1 MEGRSGKV
9 NESVG
14 LNRACGHGPDDI
26 CTLSAPVTNRESS
39 APSVDEAYAEGRI
52 RRRRTADV
60 LAVKLALWAVDPD
73 VSYLDC
79 PAPYPYQ
86 DHINMVLTLI
96 KGGYHSS
103 QPADGCASPPDEGF
117 HTPSRN
123 GKEAGLP
130 LRIPGTI
137 LAKSLSSYS
146 TLAIHTQLSHHV
158 STNASWNHPNCGAFV
173 TKI

>member
-9 NESVG
+9 KESVG
-14 LNRACGHGPDDI
+14 LDRACGHGPDDI
-26 CTLSAPVTNRESS
+26 CTLSVPVTNRESS

-73 VSYLDC
+73 
-79 PAPYPYQ
+79 
-86 DHINMVLTLI
+86 
-96 KGGYHSS
+96 GGYHSS

-137 LAKSLSSYS
+137 LAKYLSSYS

>member
-9 NESVG
+9 KESVG
-14 LNRACGHGPDDI
+14 LDRACGHGPDDI
-26 CTLSAPVTNRESS
+26 CTLSVPVTNRMSS

-73 VSYLDC
+73 
-79 PAPYPYQ
+79 
-86 DHINMVLTLI
+86 
-96 KGGYHSS
+96 GGYHSS

-146 TLAIHTQLSHHV
+146 TSAIHTQLSHHV